1 MALELTVDNLDNVQE
16 NLRNFYVEKNG
27 KYQLDVSGIEDT
39 GGLKSALDKE
49 REAHKRLEKA
59 TKSWEKLGKT
69 PEEIS
74 EILQAHEDAEKAK
87 AEKAGDWEKLK
98 AQMNDSH
105 AKEIAAKDNEL
116 ASMRKALE
124 ANLIDAQATSAIA
137 AAKGVPELLLPH
149 VKSHVKVVENEG
161 NYKVAV
167 VDAKGDP
174 RINGKGEPLTIADLV
189 AEMKQSEV
197 FGRAF
202 EGTGHTGTGKEAS
215 SGGVVPIVKGN
226 FGGSR
231 QERID
236 AINTMLKGK
245 QLFKDEK

>member
-1 MALELTVDNLDNVQE
+1 MALELTVDNLENVQE
-16 NLRNFYVEKNG
+16 NLRNLYIEKDG

-69 PEEIS
+69 PEEIA
-74 EILQAHEDAEKAK
+74 EILQAHEDAEKVK

-105 AKEIAAKDNEL
+105 AKAIAEKDTQLSN
-116 ASMRKALE
+116 MRKALE
-124 ANLIDAQATSAIA
+124 ANLIDAQATAAIA

-149 VKSHVKVVENEG
+149 VKSHVKVVENDG
-161 NYKVAV
+161 NYTVAV

-174 RINGKGEPLTIADLV
+174 RIDGKGEPLTIADLV
-189 AEMKQSEV
+189 AEMKQSEI

-202 EGTGHTGTGKEAS
+202 EGTGQTGSGKLPTNA
-215 SGGVVPIVKGN
+215 GGG
-226 FGGSR
+226 
-231 QERID
+231 
-236 AINTMLKGK
+236 TTLKRSQMTPK
-245 QLFKDEK
+245 QRTEYMSEHGQAAYLTLPK